1 MGKYSKRDHIKFQ
14 SGSGHDFR
22 LSWQTWQG
30 LLSAC
35 CLVFLTFALYS
46 PVLKYPFIEY
56 DDGQYVY
63 ANIHMFEP
71 LSWRMLVWAF
81 THTYAFNYDPLIFLV
96 HRVNVQMFGL
106 NPGLHH
112 LANVVFHSLNALVLF
127 WILKRATG
135 FTGRSFVVAALFAVH
150 PVNVENVAWIAEL
163 KTMLSGLFFLL
174 ALGVY
179 RWYARNPR
187 PRRMAVVIL
196 LYGLGLL
203 AKPQVITLPL
213 VLLLWDYWPLRRM
226 FTNAPSSDETLASRY
241 LIQPTSFARLI
252 KEKIPL
258 FVIAV
263 ADAVLTMFAEHK
275 LDATPWP
282 YTFAIR
288 CGNAVLSYGRY
299 IGKAFWP
306 DKLAFIYPYPSTG
319 IRWGEV
325 LAALAVLVFVTVVVF
340 GDRKRRYLVVGWLWF
355 LVSLLPM
362 INIVQIADPTAM
374 ADRYA
379 YLAYIGLFL
388 MVCWGVADW
397 AAAQPKVPKLVLPL
411 AAIAVLAAVS
421 AVTRNQL
428 RYWENTITLWTHTI
442 NVTQHNWVAHWRFGD
457 TLRNRGQRREAL
469 SEFYQAVED
478 QPRSFEINLD
488 IALTEHELGHPRQAI
503 PYYEKVLVLPMDP
516 VTSADVLSKLGRAC
530 SDLGEYERARQYYQ
544 AAATIALLPP
554 PHRAVNWQGA
564 WWRDIASLIRQHFR
578 DWKNRIVTSR

>member
-1 MGKYSKRDHIKFQ
+1 MGEYSKHDHIQ
-14 SGSGHDFR
+14 SRPGSLHDLR
-22 LSWQTWQG
+22 LSWQTWEG
-30 LLSAC
+30 VLSAC
-35 CLVFLTFALYS
+35 CLVLLTFALYF

-63 ANIHMFEP
+63 ANSHMFEP
-71 LSWRMLVWAF
+71 LSRRLLVWAF
-81 THTYAFNYDPLIFLV
+81 THTYAYNYDPVDFLV
-96 HRVNVQMFGL
+96 HRINVQLFGL

-112 LANVVFHSLNALVLF
+112 FANLVFHSLNGLVLF
-127 WILKRATG
+127 WVLKRATG

-163 KTMLSGLFFLL
+163 KTTLSGLFFLL

-187 PRRMAVVIL
+187 LRRMAVVIL
-196 LYGLGLL
+196 LYGLGLM
-203 AKPQVITLPL
+203 AKPQVITLPV

-226 FTNAPSSDETLASRY
+226 FTNVPSSDETLASANGIRS
-241 LIQPTSFARLI
+241 TSFVALI

-258 FVIAV
+258 FLIAV
-263 ADAVLTMFAEHK
+263 ADAVLTMFAQHK
-275 LDATPWP
+275 LDAPPWP
-282 YTFAIR
+282 YTLAIR

-306 DKLAFIYPYPSTG
+306 DKLAFIYPHPSTG

-325 LAALAVLVFVTVVVF
+325 LAALSLLVFVTVVAF
-340 GDRKRRYLVVGWLWF
+340 ADRKRRYLVVGWLWF

-362 INIVQIADPTAM
+362 INIVQIDPTAM

-397 AAAQPKVPKLVLPL
+397 AAAQAQLPRVVLPL
-411 AAIAVLAAVS
+411 AAIVVLAALS

-428 RYWENTITLWTHTI
+428 QYWENTITLWTHTI
-442 NVTQHNWVAHWRFGD
+442 NITQHNWIAHWSLGD
-457 TLRNRGQRREAL
+457 TLRHRGRRREAL
-469 SEFYQAVED
+469 SQFYQAIDD
-478 QPRSFEINLD
+478 QPRSLEINLD
-488 IALTEHELGHPRQAI
+488 IASTEQELGHPRQAI
-503 PYYEKVLVLPMDP
+503 LYYEKILLLPINP
-516 VTSADVLSKLGRAC
+516 ATSADVLSKLGQAY
-530 SDLGEYERARQYYQ
+530 SELGEYERARQYYQ
-544 AAATIALLPP
+544 AAASIALLPP

-578 DWKNRIVTSR
+578 DWKNGTVTSR